1 MSEREPGSVVLGV
14 DIGGTKVLAGVV
26 DAQGR
31 VLRTAGRT
39 TPGRRVEVRLVEDA
53 VVEAVLEAADGQPI
67 EAVGV
72 AAAGFVDA
80 AQSSVLFAP
89 HLPWRGEDVR
99 TRLAERWR
107 APVVLDNDAN
117 AAAWAEWTF
126 GAATGSQTALIV
138 TLGTGIGGSLVI
150 EGRIHRGRN
159 GMAGEFGH
167 MQVVPGGFT
176 CECGRSGCWE
186 QYSSGNALV
195 RHVRD
200 RIDREES
207 VLESWS
213 AGDPAAITGPMITEA
228 ARAGDRLALN
238 AFAFVGEWLGVGL
251 ANLVAALD
259 PDRIVIGG
267 GVVDAGE
274 LLLEPARTTLARSL
288 VGAEHRAIPDLVAAL
303 LGPSAGM
310 VGAAAM
316 ARVAADHVL
325 GLDRV
330 VGTGTGT
337 GAVNRGAGAVGGR
350 GDQTSAPSSQG
361 SRGSGDA
368 VQSR

>member
-1 MSEREPGSVVLGV
+1 MVLGV

-26 DAQGR
+26 DDSGR
-31 VLRTAGRT
+31 VVRTAGRT

-53 VVEAVLEAADGQPI
+53 VVAAVLEAADGRPI

-80 AQSSVLFAP
+80 LQSSVLFAP
-89 HLPWRGEDVR
+89 HLPWRGEEVR
-99 TRLAERWR
+99 TRLADRWQAR
-107 APVVLDNDAN
+107 VVLDNDAN

-126 GAATGSQTALIV
+126 GAARGAQTALIV
-138 TLGTGIGGSLVI
+138 TLGTGIGGSLVLD
-150 EGRIHRGRN
+150 GRIHRGRN

-167 MQVVPGGFT
+167 MQVVPGGFA

-200 RIDREES
+200 RINRETS
-207 VLESWS
+207 VLEERSG
-213 AGDPAAITGPMITEA
+213 GDPRAITGPMVTEA
-228 ARAGDRLALN
+228 AREGDRLALD
-238 AFAFVGEWLGVGL
+238 AFASIGEWLGVGL

-274 LLLEPARTTLARSL
+274 LLLEPARVTLARSL
-288 VGAEHRAIPDLVAAL
+288 VGAEHRSVPDLVAAE

-316 ARVAADHVL
+316 AAVAA
-325 GLDRV
+325 RRA
-330 VGTGTGT
+330 T
-337 GAVNRGAGAVGGR
+337 
-350 GDQTSAPSSQG
+350 G
-361 SRGSGDA
+361 SRGTASRDA
-368 VQSR
+368 GSVDIDRAAG